1 MKVHIFMTA
10 DGLETL
16 AKGKPE
22 SLYSWHWIIRPDGEK
37 APENSLEI
45 GALEVE
51 LPTPE
56 QCVVSALAELQ
67 YVVPALAELEK
78 RLQSTLA
85 STEQEV
91 KKLKERC
98 ADLAVLSYLE
108 FLK

>member
-56 QCVVSALAELQ
+56 QCVS
-67 YVVPALAELEK
+67 PALAELNK
-78 RLQSTLA
+78 RIQSTLA
-85 STEQEV
+85 NAEQEV
-91 KKLKERC
+91 KELKERC
-98 ADLAVLSYLE
+98 ADLACLAYSPPAEVL
-108 FLK
+108 

>member
-56 QCVVSALAELQ
+56 QCVV
-67 YVVPALAELEK
+67 PALAELEK
-78 RLQSTLA
+78 RIQSTLA

-91 KKLKERC
+91 KELKERC
-98 ADLAVLSYLE
+98 ADLACLSYSE